1 MYSCSILL
9 FLLRVIIQLIFF
21 TPKASPFDP
30 TRNQPYIGAI
40 FTSNI
45 FCMIFHAFFTR
56 PEIDE
61 TTRGYLHGGLFIDFI
76 GQKGPVS
83 VGRLISFDLLVMV
96 FDFVMLGLVIE
107 RVRTVN
113 STSQSQSQ
121 SEETGAEAETETR
134 QDHDSEERGVLRG
147 QNRDDGI
154 ELDELVCSE
163 HTPSTQ
169 PQNPNITD
177 DDERT
182 NLLAEPSSNARTK
195 PTHPLDIFSSGEYM
209 LMDLGL
215 IDIICDQWRYSPSS
229 VSSGRSPTNSSS
241 RTSRTS
247 RYVPSA
253 ETAAFLR
260 ERFGLQVSA
269 DGRVERIEG

>member
-9 FLLRVIIQLIFF
+9 FLLRAIIQLIFF

-45 FCMIFHAFFTR
+45 FCMIFHAFSTH

-96 FDFVMLGLVIE
+96 VDFVMLGLVIE
-107 RVRTVN
+107 RVRTVD
-113 STSQSQSQ
+113 STSESR
-121 SEETGAEAETETR
+121 SEETGAEADAEAQ

-154 ELDELVCSE
+154 ELDEFAHDE
-163 HTPSTQ
+163 HTPTQ
-169 PQNPNITD
+169 TNKSNTTDD

-182 NLLAEPSSNARTK
+182 NLLAEPSNAHTK

-215 IDIICDQWRYSPSS
+215 IDTIRDQWRYSPSS
-229 VSSGRSPTNSSS
+229 VSSGRSPTTSSS

-247 RYVPSA
+247 RYAPSA

-260 ERFGLQVSA
+260 ERFGLQVSV
-269 DGRVERIEG
+269 DGRVERIES

>member
-9 FLLRVIIQLIFF
+9 FLLRAIVQLIFF

-45 FCMIFHAFFTR
+45 ICMIFHALFTQ

-96 FDFVMLGLVIE
+96 VDFVMLGLVIE
-107 RVRTVN
+107 RVKTVD
-113 STSQSQSQ
+113 STSESQSQSQ
-121 SEETGAEAETETR
+121 SQSQSP

-154 ELDELVCSE
+154 ELDELARDE
-163 HTPSTQ
+163 HTQ
-169 PQNPNITD
+169 PTMQPHNPNTTD
-177 DDERT
+177 DDDNERT
-182 NLLAEPSSNARTK
+182 NLLAEPSNTHIK

-215 IDIICDQWRYSPSS
+215 IDIIRDQWRYSPSS
-229 VSSGRSPTNSSS
+229 ASSGQSSTTS
-241 RTSRTS
+241 STRTSRTS
-247 RYVPSA
+247 RYAPSA

-269 DGRVERIEG
+269 EGRAERIES